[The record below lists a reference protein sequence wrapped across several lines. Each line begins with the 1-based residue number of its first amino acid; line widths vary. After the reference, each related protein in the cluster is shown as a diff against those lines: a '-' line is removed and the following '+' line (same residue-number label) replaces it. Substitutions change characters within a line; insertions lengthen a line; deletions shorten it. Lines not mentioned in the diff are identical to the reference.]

1 MKLDVKADIRA
12 IQRDLKAIAPLV
24 QKSTV
29 RALSRTVQHVQSQS
43 VKNIANAVS
52 VPQKVI
58 RQRSKISKASP
69 WQLSAT
75 LSMNLFPIPIIK
87 LKPKQ
92 TKRGVTVA
100 RHAYPSA
107 FIAPMPSGHMGVFQR
122 LGKKR
127 LPIQEIKLT
136 INPPADHLISQQL
149 NQSSRYFKKTLEV
162 DLKWRFRR

>member
-12 IQRDLKAIAPLV
+12 IQRDLKIMAPV
-24 QKSTV
+24 IQKSTV
-29 RALSRTVQHVQSQS
+29 RALNRTIQHVQSQS
-43 VKNIANAVS
+43 VKAIANAIAA
-52 VPQKVI
+52 PQKVI
-58 RQRSKISKASP
+58 RQRAKIFKANA
-69 WQLSAT
+69 WQLSAK

-107 FIAPMPSGHMGVFQR
+107 FIAPMPSGHTGVFQR

-136 INPPADHLISQQL
+136 INPPADHLISQQF
-149 NQSSRYFKKTLEV
+149 NQSSGYFKKTLEA
-162 DLKWRFRR
+162 DLKWRLRR